1 MRQNIHLIEN
11 DLILSESSLIDE
23 LQIKE
28 YISEE
33 DAKTLKDRN
42 RTDQAHIFA
51 QMLEVMDD
59 ESFFD
64 VVRILK
70 ECSFDHIA
78 SELERYYNVSDVK
91 AKISSEKQY
100 SICPTCR
107 LKREVDIK
115 EMRSDLKKED
125 FLSYKLY
132 RDINECCSPKGQQD
146 RLWKDL
152 FYYLRFCKQIY
163 VETRFVKMLNTPKH
177 RGLFQCFQQHYP
189 THFKCVCYKQFF
201 FR

>member
-1 MRQNIHLIEN
+1 MRQNIHLIEK
-11 DLILSESSLIDE
+11 DLIVYQSNLIDE
-23 LQIKE
+23 LQVKE

-33 DAKTLKDRN
+33 EAKTLKGRN
-42 RTDQAHIFA
+42 RTDQAHMFA

-59 ESFFD
+59 ESFLD

-70 ECSFDHIA
+70 ECSFDHVA
-78 SELERYYNVSDVK
+78 LELEKCYNASNYK
-91 AKISSEKQY
+91 ANISSEKQY
-100 SICPTCR
+100 SICPICR

-125 FLSYKLY
+125 LLSYKLY
-132 RDINECCSPKGQQD
+132 RDINECCAPKGQQD

-152 FYYLRFCKQIY
+152 FYYLRFCRQIS
-163 VETRFVKMLNTPKH
+163 VETRFVKMLNTQKH
-177 RGLFQCFQQHYP
+177 KGLFLCFQQNYP
-189 THFKCVCYKQFF
+189 THFKCVCHKQFF

>member
-11 DLILSESSLIDE
+11 DLILSESSLIDK

-59 ESFFD
+59 KSFLD
-64 VVRILK
+64 VARILK

-78 SELERYYNVSDVK
+78 S
-91 AKISSEKQY
+91 
-100 SICPTCR
+100 
-107 LKREVDIK
+107 
-115 EMRSDLKKED
+115 
-125 FLSYKLY
+125 
-132 RDINECCSPKGQQD
+132 
-146 RLWKDL
+146 
-152 FYYLRFCKQIY
+152 
-163 VETRFVKMLNTPKH
+163 
-177 RGLFQCFQQHYP
+177 
-189 THFKCVCYKQFF
+189 
-201 FR
+201 